1 MSAIY
6 VSAKIFSCTLLIFT
20 FWQHTYFAFLRIF
33 SYLYF
38 EIELVVAQRQSR
50 QEDMNRLALACVT
63 AVTLAGGVVFGG
75 VAGMTEDDAALS
87 DVAVDEMMYTLDG
100 EVENVDDVGIGLEN
114 DTRFS
119 LLVSIFELYDVHP
132 LKTYNFGKNMNMS
145 VLNILIG

>member
-1 MSAIY
+1 M
-6 VSAKIFSCTLLIFT
+6 
-20 FWQHTYFAFLRIF
+20 
-33 SYLYF
+33 
-38 EIELVVAQRQSR
+38 AQRQSR

-75 VAGMTEDDAALS
+75 VAGMTEDDVALS
-87 DVAVDEMMYTLDG
+87 DVVVDEMMYTLDG

-145 VLNILIG
+145 ALKWLVRLIQNLEISKHTYRIKSSSAIITIYIIFVRQIIFIV

>member
-1 MSAIY
+1 M
-6 VSAKIFSCTLLIFT
+6 VREQLH
-20 FWQHTYFAFLRIF
+20 Q
-33 SYLYF
+33 
-38 EIELVVAQRQSR
+38 VG
-50 QEDMNRLALACVT
+50 MNRLALACVT

-119 LLVSIFELYDVHP
+119 LLVSIFEPYDVHP
-132 LKTYNFGKNMNMS
+132 LKTYNLVTNYKYVS
-145 VLNILIG
+145 SKHIIR

>member
-1 MSAIY
+1 M
-6 VSAKIFSCTLLIFT
+6 
-20 FWQHTYFAFLRIF
+20 
-33 SYLYF
+33 
-38 EIELVVAQRQSR
+38 AQRQSR

-87 DVAVDEMMYTLDG
+87 DVVVDEMMYTLDG
-100 EVENVDDVGIGLEN
+100 EVENDDDVGIGLEN

-145 VLNILIG
+145 ALNMLYWLVRLLQNLEISKHTYRIKSSSAIITIYIIFVRQIIFIV

>member
-1 MSAIY
+1 M
-6 VSAKIFSCTLLIFT
+6 
-20 FWQHTYFAFLRIF
+20 
-33 SYLYF
+33 
-38 EIELVVAQRQSR
+38 AQRQSR

-87 DVAVDEMMYTLDG
+87 DVVVDEMMYTLDG

-145 VLNILIG
+145 VLTILYISKSTTES

>member
-1 MSAIY
+1 M
-6 VSAKIFSCTLLIFT
+6 
-20 FWQHTYFAFLRIF
+20 
-33 SYLYF
+33 
-38 EIELVVAQRQSR
+38 AQRQSR

-75 VAGMTEDDAALS
+75 VAGMTEDDVALS
-87 DVAVDEMMYTLDG
+87 DVVVDEMMYTLDG

-145 VLNILIG
+145 VLNILLVRVLQNLEISKHTYRIKSSSAIITIYIIFVRQIIFIV

>member
-1 MSAIY
+1 M
-6 VSAKIFSCTLLIFT
+6 
-20 FWQHTYFAFLRIF
+20 
-33 SYLYF
+33 
-38 EIELVVAQRQSR
+38 AQRQSR

-87 DVAVDEMMYTLDG
+87 DVVVDEMMYTLDG

-145 VLNILIG
+145 VLNILVRVLQNLEISKHTYRIKSSSAIITIYIIFVGQIIFIV